1 MRQGSPSLFVTVV
14 VVVVAVVVVVV
25 VVVGVIVL
33 LRRDTG
39 AAGLPT
45 ADGTAI
51 S

>member
-14 VVVVAVVVVVV
+14 VVFVVVV
-25 VVVGVIVL
+25 IVL
-33 LRRDTG
+33 MRRDTG